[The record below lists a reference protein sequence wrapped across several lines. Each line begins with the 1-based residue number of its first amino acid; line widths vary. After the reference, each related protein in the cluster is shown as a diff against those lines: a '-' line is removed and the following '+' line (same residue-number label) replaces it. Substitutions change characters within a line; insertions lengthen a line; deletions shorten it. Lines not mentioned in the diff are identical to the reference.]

1 MRSGQFFR
9 HLLRHK
15 SFHVL
20 IAIIIGALIG
30 HFAPATGVALKVLGD
45 IFIGLVKMLIPPIIF
60 LSIATGIRG
69 SGNLKQVGRL
79 GLKSLLYFEVVT
91 TFAMIIGL
99 IVVNVLKPGV
109 GVSTAAAT
117 AADTAK
123 TAAPA
128 GIGSLFQSI
137 IPESFFGALAS
148 GSILQILLIAI
159 LFGVANTALGSK
171 GESIHLW
178 MKDLLKIFFQIVEL
192 VMHLAPIGA
201 LGAMAYTLGKFGINS
216 LTSLAHLMAA
226 VYLTMILF
234 IFVVLGGILKYF
246 NLSIWRF
253 LVYIREEIF
262 LVLGTSSSES
272 ALPRMLYKLEKMGC
286 APHVVGLVIP
296 AGYSFN
302 LDGTSIYMSMATLF
316 IAQAYG
322 IDLSL
327 TQQLSILA
335 ILMLTSKGAAGVTG
349 SGFITLA
356 ATLAATHVLP
366 IEGMALV
373 LGVDR
378 FMSEARSI
386 TNLIGNGV
394 ASVAMAKW
402 EKAFDHS
409 KLEPAYASESRQ

>member
-1 MRSGQFFR
+1 MKITK
-9 HLLRHK
+9 LLRHK
-15 SFHVL
+15 SFHVF

-30 HFAPATGVALKVLGD
+30 YFSPSTGVALKVLGD
-45 IFIGLVKMLIPPIIF
+45 IFISLVKMLIPPIIF

-79 GLKSLLYFEVVT
+79 GLKSILYFEVVT

-99 IVVNVLKPGV
+99 VVVNIMKPGV

-117 AADTAK
+117 AADAAK
-123 TAAPA
+123 TPAAS

-137 IPESFFGALAS
+137 IPESFFGALAT
-148 GSILQILLIAI
+148 GSILQILLISI
-159 LFGVANTALGSK
+159 LFGVSITALGTK
-171 GESIHLW
+171 GDMINQW
-178 MKDLLKIFFQIVEL
+178 MKDLLKVFFQMVEL
-192 VMHLAPIGA
+192 IMHLAPLGA
-201 LGAMAYTLGKFGINS
+201 LGAMAYTIGKFGVQS

-234 IFVVLGGILKYF
+234 IFLVLGAILKYF
-246 NLSIWRF
+246 NLSIWKF

-272 ALPRMLYKLEKMGC
+272 ALPNMLAKLERMGC
-286 APHVVGLVIP
+286 APHVVGLVVP

-322 IDLSL
+322 IDLSIG
-327 TQQLSILA
+327 QQISILA

-356 ATLAATHVLP
+356 ATLSATHVLP
-366 IEGMALV
+366 VEGMALV

-402 EKAFDHS
+402 ENAFDQS
-409 KLEPAYASESRQ
+409 KLAPAYASAE

>member
-1 MRSGQFFR
+1 MKLNK
-9 HLLRHK
+9 LLRHK

-20 IAIIIGALIG
+20 IAIIIGGLIG
-30 HFAPATGVALKVLGD
+30 HFFPSTGVALKVLGD
-45 IFIGLVKMLIPPIIF
+45 IFISLVKMLIPPIIF

-69 SGNLKQVGRL
+69 SGNMKQVGRL
-79 GLKSLLYFEVVT
+79 GFKALLYFEIVT
-91 TFAMIIGL
+91 TLAMVIGL
-99 IVVNVLKPGV
+99 VVVNLIKPGA
-109 GVSTAAAT
+109 GVSTAAAMAT
-117 AADTAK
+117 DAAKAPP
-123 TAAPA
+123 PA

-137 IPESFFGALAS
+137 IPESFFGALAT
-148 GSILQILLIAI
+148 GSILQILLMAI
-159 LFGVANTALGSK
+159 LFGVSITALGTK
-171 GESIHLW
+171 GDTIYNW
-178 MKDLLKIFFQIVEL
+178 MKDLLKVFFQMVEL
-192 VMHLAPIGA
+192 IMHLAPLGA
-201 LGAMAYTLGKFGINS
+201 LGAMAYTIGKFGIAS
-216 LTSLAHLMAA
+216 LTSLAHLMAT

-234 IFVVLGGILKYF
+234 IFVVLGGIMKYYKM
-246 NLSIWRF
+246 SIWKF

-272 ALPRMLYKLEKMGC
+272 ALPRMLSKLEKMGC

-327 TQQLSILA
+327 SQQLSILG

-356 ATLAATHVLP
+356 ATLAATHILP
-366 IEGMALV
+366 VEGMALV

-394 ASVAMAKW
+394 ASVVMAKS
-402 EKAFDHS
+402 EKAFDQS
-409 KLEPAYASESRQ
+409 KLEPAYASELSA